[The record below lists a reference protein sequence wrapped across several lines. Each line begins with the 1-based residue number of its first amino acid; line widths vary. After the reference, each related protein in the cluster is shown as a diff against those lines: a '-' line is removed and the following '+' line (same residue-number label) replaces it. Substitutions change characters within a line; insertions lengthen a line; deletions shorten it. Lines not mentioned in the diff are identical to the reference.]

1 MLMTRT
7 CVVWCKKPPWSV
19 WSVAALPLQH
29 CCECCVITK
38 HLLLPHRRSYRKN
51 EVIEENKALL
61 KEKYTTAK
69 ALGKQVSSDA
79 AYAISGF
86 LHSTYI
92 QRYSMY
98 KDVLYTKIFIKK
110 IETQWTAV
118 EHLHH
123 QQQPGENRL
132 QGLLML

>member
-1 MLMTRT
+1 M
-7 CVVWCKKPPWSV
+7 
-19 WSVAALPLQH
+19 
-29 CCECCVITK
+29 
-38 HLLLPHRRSYRKN
+38 LLPHRRSYRKN

-110 IETQWTAV
+110 MK
-118 EHLHH
+118 
-123 QQQPGENRL
+123 PNGRL
-132 QGLLML
+132 LSTCIISSSQVRTDCKAY